1 MLFIRLLGMV
11 YYNNFHSL
19 LCGVD
24 GGISDGTAM

>member
-19 LCGVD
+19 LCNVD
-24 GGISDGTAM
+24 GSISDGIAM